1 MKIYIKFII
10 SLFST
15 SFLKVFFSFFII
27 ILITNILEQMDF
39 FRNFDISFFYL
50 IFLSFLN
57 TPAIIFEILPF
68 IFLLSTQVFF
78 IYLIE
83 KKELEIFKYNGLTNL
98 VIIKII
104 SLYTFAIGLIFVI
117 FFYNVS
123 AAMKNSYLLI
133 KNKYSNDNK
142 YLAVITENG
151 LWIKDEI
158 ENKINIIN
166 ANKVDNQFL
175 LDVSITQLNKKFE
188 VLNIIQSEKVDISSF
203 EWKIHKPVILSNNE
217 EYSLSEMALL
227 SNFDLQ
233 KINSL
238 FSNLSSL
245 TLFKLIELRKSYKI
259 LNYSLIDIESHMYRV
274 TSYPIYLTLITIFS
288 SIIMFNI
295 GYQKN
300 TFFKI
305 TLGIFLSVIIYYI
318 NYFLNILGTN
328 EKIPLFLSIFMP
340 LIMLTII
347 NFTSIIKIN
356 EK

>member
-1 MKIYIKFII
+1 MKVYIKFLINI
-10 SLFST
+10 FNI
-15 SFLKVFFSFFII
+15 SFLKVFFSFTVI
-27 ILITNILEQMDF
+27 ILITNILEQLELF
-39 FRNFDISFFYL
+39 KNFDISFFYL

-57 TPAIIFEILPF
+57 TPSIIFEILPF

-78 IYLIE
+78 IYLID
-83 KKELEIFKYNGLTNL
+83 KKELEIFKYSGLTNFM
-98 VIIKII
+98 IIKII
-104 SLYTFAIGLIFVI
+104 SFYAFIVGLIFII

-133 KNKYSNDNK
+133 KNKYSDDNK

-166 ANKVDNQFL
+166 ANNVDNQFL
-175 LDVSITQLNKKFE
+175 LDVSITQLNENFD
-188 VLNIIQSEKVDISSF
+188 VLNIILSDKVDISSF
-203 EWKIHKPVILSNNE
+203 EWRINNPIILNNNE
-217 EYSLSEMALL
+217 EYTLSELVFK
-227 SNFDLQ
+227 SNFDIK

-245 TLFKLIELRKSYKI
+245 TIFKLIELRKDYKA
-259 LNYSLIDIESHMYRV
+259 LNYSLIEIDSHLYKV
-274 TSYPIYLTLITIFS
+274 VSYPIYLTLITIFS

-300 TFFKI
+300 TFYKI
-305 TLGIFLSVIIYYI
+305 ILGIFLSVIIYYI

-328 EKIPLFLSIFMP
+328 EKIPLILSIFMP
-340 LIMLTII
+340 LVMLTII